1 MKYALKSVFICDSD
15 LRILYV
21 EADHYDST
29 NDTGVLKYGLFATKI
44 EEYFENNEYIIGGS
58 AYKREP
64 WCIPIKKPSLH
75 GGLSHNDTKFS
86 YYLLHARVRVE
97 HCLAALKGR
106 FPSLEELRINV
117 NSKDNVRH
125 INR

>member
-1 MKYALKSVFICDSD
+1 MIPLFKGTGWHQEKFFSHKMKYALKSVFICDSD

-64 WCIPIKKPSLH
+64 
-75 GGLSHNDTKFS
+75 
-86 YYLLHARVRVE
+86 
-97 HCLAALKGR
+97 
-106 FPSLEELRINV
+106 
-117 NSKDNVRH
+117 
-125 INR
+125 